1 MRVCVGGGGGGKHL
15 EHVFSFHIQG
25 FNSSAGTGRGS
36 KSAKTVRSSGSTRP
50 QVASHKKILAPQKGL
65 RSAGEN
71 LLLYSPPTTP
81 CLTVVGLDRGAGT
94 SSTQMVV
101 RARE

>member
-36 KSAKTVRSSGSTRP
+36 KSAKTVRPSGSTRP
-50 QVASHKKILAPQKGL
+50 QVAILAPQKGL

-71 LLLYSPPTTP
+71 
-81 CLTVVGLDRGAGT
+81 G
-94 SSTQMVV
+94 
-101 RARE
+101 